1 MGSAQRL
8 VLASGLICGLWHG
21 LCQTGST
28 QSAPDA
34 TLYEKFFRQI
44 VRFEE
49 IKDAL
54 GTVVLNGQPT
64 DLRQFTL
71 RDATGLTDQESRVL
85 NALASG
91 CEDKL
96 RSSYDRAR
104 PLIFAARLRLIE
116 SESDAQAAQQLKEF
130 DDEQRQ
136 IVLAHVQQLKAS
148 FGDSRF
154 NVLDAFV
161 RSGKQLDSFLPLP
174 KKKAAA
180 PVADGGTSRQP
191 K

>member
-1 MGSAQRL
+1 
-8 VLASGLICGLWHG
+8 
-21 LCQTGST
+21 
-28 QSAPDA
+28 
-34 TLYEKFFRQI
+34 LYEKFFQQV
-44 VRFEE
+44 VRFEG

-64 DLRQFTL
+64 DLRQYYTL
-71 RDATGLTDQESRVL
+71 RDATGLTDQEARVL
-85 NALASG
+85 DALASD

-96 RSSYDRAR
+96 RSSNDRAK

-148 FGDSRF
+148 FGDYRF

-161 RSGKQLDSFLPLP
+161 RSGKQVVSFLPLP
-174 KKKAAA
+174 KVKAAA
-180 PVADGGTSRQP
+180 PVADGGTPRQP